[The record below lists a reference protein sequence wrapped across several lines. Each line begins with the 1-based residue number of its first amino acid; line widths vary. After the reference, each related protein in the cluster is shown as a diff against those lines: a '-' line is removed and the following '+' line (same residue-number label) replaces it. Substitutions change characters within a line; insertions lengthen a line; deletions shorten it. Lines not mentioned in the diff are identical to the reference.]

1 MKKRICSIFGL
12 VAFVI
17 APLFA
22 GAAIDLKSIKPGGF
36 AHGVVF
42 TVDEYA
48 KTEDR
53 ATLTNFPVLVRI
65 STGISGFN
73 YTDSL
78 VSEGG
83 DIRFADA
90 NGDPLPFEKDT
101 WRGENDVSL
110 FWVTLPEMTNGTEFA
125 MFYGASQG
133 DANAFADPTDASK
146 TPWGDY
152 TGVWH
157 MGDLGDGSSKTVS
170 DSTTNALNGTTGASS
185 SKYMSDGAI
194 GGARKITTNSNDK
207 NKEQISVSLADS
219 VKKAEVD
226 ALVPQF
232 SVSLWYRLASSSE
245 TSIQWDYLIGRK
257 PSEKTNTS
265 GGWAIQMSDPTSGGG
280 VKYGIR
286 FWSNETTESAP
297 PGSAIP
303 VIGKPMYTLSGTW
316 IKLDAVYDNN
326 TYSCYTNGVLVDSGN
341 LKGSAVNGNSTT
353 LGIGGAASAGG
364 IRPFTGDMDE
374 VRLRRGT
381 VSADWV
387 AADYATQTSASFLS
401 AGTVADIGASTKP
414 IAEFTILDTGAAFL
428 QVVGKV
434 NLLGEGATE
443 CSLEY
448 KLWTDGD
455 SEPAAWTQFASG
467 LETGE
472 AATNFVVGLDPL
484 TLYHYAF
491 RAANNLAT
499 PEYSDT
505 VSDSLTTSGVG
516 DAGESSGTSERQ
528 LDEFVHTFTITER
541 GVSTFEFTPPTGVT
555 SVEALVVA
563 GGGAGGYNHGGGGGG
578 GGLVHND
585 ALTVVPGQTYTINV
599 GAGGIAATSASVY
612 GGNGGDSSIA
622 SNGVV
627 LVSATGGG
635 SGGNGGSNTAGRA
648 GGSGGGSSANVTGGA
663 GTSGQGYAGAK
674 GKGTSQ
680 SGGGGGAAEA
690 GSEPVE
696 GGTKAVSSGGG
707 GNGRSFE
714 ISGLNVTYAG
724 GGGGGGEKSL
734 QGNTYGTAGSG
745 GLGGGGNGGQ
755 ETDTTDTADAENG
768 VDGLGGGGGGG
779 SAVVGKQKGGNGG
792 SGVVIIRYGAGGD
805 GDGVTAP
812 TISLT
817 GLTYA
822 DTDNTTGAATV
833 TYRVGWA
840 GFGHDRADV
849 LAIWGYSED
858 DLDNTNAVA
867 SAAIGQGTGSFTLT
881 RVNKTVYVRL
891 VATNAT
897 DSGTS
902 PEIKSVVLTDPRAPV
917 GEMTSATPDAT
928 RAQFAAS
935 VTGFGD
941 GEGSLTG
948 EFQICGD
955 RFFDARTYTSFPA
968 SETLTDVGPLTGSAT
983 GLSPNTVYWVRA
995 AFVKVIGNDAHTY
1008 ETAPISFTT
1017 DSAGVMFLIY

>member
-1 MKKRICSIFGL
+1 MKTKICCIFGL
-12 VAFVI
+12 AAFVI

-22 GAAIDLKSIKPGGF
+22 GAAIDDLTAIAPDGF
-36 AHGVVF
+36 AHGVVL
-42 TVDEYA
+42 TVDGYA
-48 KTEDR
+48 KNEDR

-65 STGISGFN
+65 SETGISGFD
-73 YTDSL
+73 YDDVL
-78 VSEGG
+78 VSGGG
-83 DIRFADA
+83 DIRFADS
-90 NGDPLPFEKDT
+90 NGAPLPFEKDT
-101 WRGENDVSL
+101 WRGANDVSL
-110 FWVTLPEMTNGTEFA
+110 FWVTLPRMTNGTEFA
-125 MFYGASQG
+125 MFYGASQN
-133 DANAFADPTDASK
+133 DANAFADPTDPSK

-157 MGDLGDGSSKTVS
+157 LGDGEDGSKDGANKTIS
-170 DSTTNALNGTTGASS
+170 DSTTNSLDGATGAAT

-194 GGARKITTNSNDK
+194 GGARKITTSSDAK
-207 NKEQISVSLADS
+207 NKEQISVSLTDS
-219 VKKAEVD
+219 GKKAKVD

-232 SVSLWYRLASSSE
+232 SVSLWYRRNSNSSE
-245 TSIQWDYLIGRK
+245 TDIQWDYFIGRK
-257 PSEKTNTS
+257 KKKKKTGS
-265 GGWAIQMSDPTSGGG
+265 GAKNS
-280 VKYGIR
+280 IR
-286 FWSNETTESAP
+286 LWSCETTEGQSTAV
-297 PGSAIP
+297 P
-303 VIGKPMYTLSGTW
+303 VIGQPTYTLSGTW
-316 IKLDAVYDNN
+316 IKLDAIYNN
-326 TYSCYTNGVLVDSGN
+326 TTYSLYTNGVLVASGN
-341 LKGSAVNGNSTT
+341 LKGNAVNGRSTM
-353 LGIGGAASAGG
+353 LGIGGGASTGKL
-364 IRPFTGDMDE
+364 RPFTGDMDE

-401 AGTVADIGASTKP
+401 AGTVESVGASTKP
-414 IAEFTILDTGAAFL
+414 IAEFTILDTGAAFI
-428 QVVGKV
+428 QFSGKV
-434 NLLGEGATE
+434 TLLGEGATA
-443 CSLEY
+443 CTLYY
-448 KLWTDGD
+448 KRWKDSE
-455 SEPAAWTQFASG
+455 SEPAGWTSFA
-467 LETGE
+467 TGVTAGA
-472 AATNFVVGLDPL
+472 AATNFVVGLVPL
-484 TLYHYAF
+484 TGYNIAF
-491 RAANNLAT
+491 KASNDL
-499 PEYSDT
+499 PEDSDAQ
-505 VSDSLTTSGVG
+505 VEAFTTSGVG
-516 DAGESSGTSERQ
+516 DAGESGGTSERQ

-555 SVEALVVA
+555 NVEALVVA

-635 SGGNGGSNTAGRA
+635 AGGNGGSNTAGLA

-680 SGGGGGAAEA
+680 SGGGGGAKE
-690 GSEPVE
+690 V
-696 GGTKAVSSGGG
+696 GGA
-707 GNGRSFE
+707 
-714 ISGLNVTYAG
+714 
-724 GGGGGGEKSL
+724 KSL
-734 QGNTYGTAGSG
+734 QGNTYGTPGTG
-745 GLGGGGNGGQ
+745 GLGGGGKGGQ
-755 ETDTTDTADAENG
+755 ETGTSGDEIAENG

-822 DTDNTTGAATV
+822 DKDNTTGAATV

-917 GEMTSATPDAT
+917 GEMTSAMPDAT

-955 RFFDARTYTSFPA
+955 RFFDAGTYTSFPA

-1017 DSAGVMFLIY
+1017 DSAGVKFLVY

>member
-1 MKKRICSIFGL
+1 MKKRILSIFGL

-22 GAAIDLKSIKPGGF
+22 GAAIDLTDIAPDGF
-36 AHGVVF
+36 AHGVVL
-42 TVDEYA
+42 TVDGYA
-48 KTEDR
+48 KNEDR

-65 STGISGFN
+65 SETGISGFD
-73 YTDSL
+73 YDDVLLS
-78 VSEGG
+78 GG
-83 DIRFADA
+83 ADIRFADA
-90 NGDPLPFEKDT
+90 NGNALPFEIDT
-101 WRGENDVSL
+101 WTNDATSL
-110 FWVTLPEMTNGTEFA
+110 VWVTLPEMTNGTEFA
-125 MFYGASQG
+125 MFYGAAQS
-133 DANAFADPTDASK
+133 DANAFVATRH
-146 TPWGDY
+146 PWADY

-157 MGDLGDGSSKTVS
+157 MGDKGTGSSKTIS
-170 DSTTNALNGTTGASS
+170 DSTTNQLSGTTASS
-185 SKYMSDGAI
+185 SSKLMADGAV
-194 GGARKITTNSNDK
+194 GGARKICASTNSK
-207 NKEQISVSLADS
+207 NKEQISVSLSDPNKKS
-219 VKKAEVD
+219 VVD

-232 SVSLWYRLASSSE
+232 SVSLWYRIKESTE

-257 PSEKTNTS
+257 PSEKANTS
-265 GGWAIQMSDPTSGGG
+265 TGWAIQMSDPPSNTGEG
-280 VKYGIR
+280 VKSGIR
-286 FWSNETTESAP
+286 LWSSETTENAP

-303 VIGKPMYTLSGTW
+303 VIGAATW
-316 IKLDAVYDNN
+316 TTVAWFKLDVVYDNSN
-326 TYSCYTNGVLVDSGN
+326 YSLYLNGALVKSDA
-341 LKGSAVNGNSTT
+341 LKGNAINGNSTI
-353 LGIGGAASAGG
+353 LGIGGAASEGG

-381 VSADWV
+381 ASADWV

-401 AGTVADIGASTKP
+401 AGTVEKVGASTKP
-414 IAEFTILDTGAAFL
+414 TAEFTVLDTGAAFV
-428 QVVGKV
+428 QFSGKV
-434 NLLGEGATE
+434 TSLGEGAAACTLHYKYWKDTE
-443 CSLEY
+443 
-448 KLWTDGD
+448 
-455 SEPAAWTQFASG
+455 SEPAGWTSFA
-467 LETGE
+467 TGVDVGE
-472 AATNFVVGLDPL
+472 PNAHFVVGLDPL
-484 TLYHYAF
+484 TDYHFAF
-491 RAANNLAT
+491 KASNDLAT
-499 PEYSDT
+499 PEDSDI
-505 VSDSLTTSGVG
+505 VSADFTTSGVG
-516 DAGESSGTSERQ
+516 DAGESGGASERQ
-528 LDEFVHTFTITER
+528 LDEFVHTFTVTER
-541 GVSTFEFTPPTGVT
+541 GVSEFAFTPPTGVT
-555 SVEALVVA
+555 KVEALVVA
-563 GGGAGGYNHGGGGGG
+563 GGGAGGYYHGGGGGG
-578 GGLVHND
+578 GGLVHDD
-585 ALTVVPGQTYTINV
+585 ALAVVPGQTYTINV
-599 GAGGIAATSASVY
+599 GTGGVASASASVY

-622 SNGVV
+622 LNGVA

-635 SGGNGGSNTAGRA
+635 AGGNGGSNTAGKV
-648 GGSGGGSSANVTGGA
+648 GGSGGGSSANVTA
-663 GTSGQGYAGAK
+663 GNGTTGQGFAGAT
-674 GKGTSQ
+674 GNGNQ
-680 SGGGGGAAEA
+680 AGGGGGAKEV
-690 GSEPVE
+690 GSQPVV
-696 GGTKAVSSGGG
+696 GGTGTVSSGGG
-707 GNGRSFE
+707 GSGLPFE
-714 ISGLNVTYAG
+714 ISGANVIYAG
-724 GGGGGGEKSL
+724 GGGGGGAKSKAKDKE
-734 QGNTYGTAGSG
+734 QYGTAGSG
-745 GLGGGGNGGQ
+745 GAGGGGDGGQ
-755 ETDTTDTADAENG
+755 ETETTDTATAGNG
-768 VDGLGGGGGGG
+768 TDGLGGGGGGG
-779 SAVVGKQKGGNGG
+779 SAVTGMEKGGNGG
-792 SGVVIIRYGAGGD
+792 NGVVIIRYGAGGD

-822 DTDNTTGAATV
+822 DKDNTTGAATV

-955 RFFDARTYTSFPA
+955 RFFDAGTYTSFPA

-1017 DSAGVMFLIY
+1017 NPAGVMILVY